1 MSVVVAAILLALV
14 AMLANAEYLF
24 GTCMLS
30 RPLVTGTLT
39 GIVMGDVV
47 TGVII
52 GATLELAFVGVF
64 SIGASIPPEMI
75 SGGVLGT
82 AFAIQSGAGTEAA
95 LALAVPIASLV
106 LVVKNL
112 GFLFVLQPIV
122 HKADRYALEGN
133 PKGIA
138 RSNFLGGFLAI
149 NLPIGLVVGISYY
162 LSSPYIEGVI
172 NAIPGFI
179 MDGLAIAVGLL
190 PAYGFALLAN
200 LMINNRN
207 WVYLLLGFALVVY
220 INLDVTAVTI
230 FGLVIAL
237 VISGYSAFNN
247 KGGGPGESKK
257 LQTATVGGFDEY
269 DEEF

>member
-1 MSVVVAAILLALV
+1 MELLIIAILLALV

-24 GTCMLS
+24 GSSMLS

-52 GATLELAFVGVF
+52 GATLELAFVGNF
-64 SIGASIPPEMI
+64 SIGAAIPPEMI

-82 AFAIQSGAGTEAA
+82 AFAIQAGSGPEVA
-95 LALAVPIASLV
+95 LALALPIASLV

-112 GFLFVLQPIV
+112 GFLFVLPTFV
-122 HKADRYALEGN
+122 HKADKYALEAN
-133 PKGIA
+133 SKGIG
-138 RSNFLGGFLAI
+138 RMNFLGGFLAI
-149 NLPIGLVVGISYY
+149 NLPIGLVVGFSYY
-162 LSSPYIEGVI
+162 LGSPFIQGLI
-172 NAIPGFI
+172 DSIPQFI
-179 MDGLAIAVGLL
+179 MTGLAIAVGLL

-200 LMINNRN
+200 MMLKKGN

-220 INLDVTAVTI
+220 LNLSITGITI

-237 VISGYSAFNN
+237 IITGYSAFN
-247 KGGGPGESKK
+247 GGGKGPKGNPKV
-257 LQTATVGGFDEY
+257 ATEGGFDEY